1 MLKQNKMNG
10 VQLFWELTGN
20 AGEPL
25 VLVHGSWV
33 DHHNWDTV
41 VPSLS
46 RSFRVLM
53 YDRRGHSQS
62 ERPASPGSVHE
73 DVADLTALIE
83 ELRLAPAHIVGNSF
97 GGSIVLRL
105 AGERPDLFR
114 SLIVHE
120 PPLLSLLADE
130 SNGQVAP
137 QTIKARIAAVVEL
150 LEAGDMEAGV
160 RQFVETIAFG
170 PGAWA
175 QLPSELQKTVIFNA
189 PTFLDEMHD
198 PETLSIDLTR
208 LRSFSHPALLTLG
221 EQGPPFFPPIV
232 EKVAKVLPQA
242 ERKTFAG
249 AGHEPEQSHPE
260 VYVATVAEFITRVA
274 SSPHHPSAWPIN
286 VINENGG
293 RPRQ

>member
-1 MLKQNKMNG
+1 MSEHTKLSG
-10 VQLFWELTGN
+10 VQLYWELTGN

-33 DHHNWDTV
+33 DHHVWDAV

-46 RSFRVLM
+46 RFFRVLT

-62 ERPASPGSVHE
+62 ERPASPGSVRE
-73 DVADLTALIE
+73 DVADLAALIE
-83 ELRLAPAHIVGNSF
+83 ELRLAPAHIAGNSF

-105 AGERPDLFR
+105 AAERPDLFR

-130 SNGQVAP
+130 PNGQGTLQA
-137 QTIKARIAAVVEL
+137 IKARIAAVVEL
-150 LEAGDMEAGV
+150 LEAGDMEGGV
-160 RQFVETIAFG
+160 RQFVETIVFG

-175 QLPSELQKTVIFNA
+175 QLPPELQKTFIFNA

-198 PETLSIDLTR
+198 PEALSIDLAR
-208 LRSFSHPALLTLG
+208 LRSFSHPALLTFG

-232 EKVAKVLPQA
+232 EKVASVLPRA

-249 AGHEPEQSHPE
+249 AGHVPALSHPD
-260 VYVATVAEFITRVA
+260 VYGATVAAFITQVTGSRILHLR
-274 SSPHHPSAWPIN
+274 SR
-286 VINENGG
+286 EM
-293 RPRQ
+293 